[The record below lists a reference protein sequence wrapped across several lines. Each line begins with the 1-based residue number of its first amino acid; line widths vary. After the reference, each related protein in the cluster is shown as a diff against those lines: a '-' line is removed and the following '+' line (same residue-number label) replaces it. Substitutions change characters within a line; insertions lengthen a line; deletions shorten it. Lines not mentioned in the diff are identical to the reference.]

1 MSRERPGNDTRGGFG
16 SRGGLGRGLDALIPR
31 SGGTVRDV
39 DVTAIRPN
47 PAQPRQHF
55 DQAALEELA
64 TSIREHGVLQP
75 LIVSRTLEGYTL
87 IAGERRLR
95 AAKLAGH
102 STVPVIVKEA
112 LPRDAL
118 ALALVENL
126 QRADL
131 SPLEEAAAYR
141 ELIDA
146 HGLTQEQVA
155 GRVGR
160 SRASVTNRLR
170 LLGLPLR
177 AAELLAEGAISEG
190 HARAL
195 LGCPDATL
203 LDALAERVAREELS
217 VRQTEELVRRAQATA
232 ADAQAEDGGRAPER
246 SPSIVEER
254 LQQVLGT
261 RVQIVR
267 SRRGGRLVVH
277 FYDDE
282 QLAGIVDMMLG
293 SGEL

>member
-1 MSRERPGNDTRGGFG
+1 
-16 SRGGLGRGLDALIPR
+16 
-31 SGGTVRDV
+31 VRDV
-39 DVTAIRPN
+39 EVTGIRPN
-47 PAQPRQHF
+47 PAQPRQQF
-55 DQAALEELA
+55 DQVALEELA
-64 TSIREHGVLQP
+64 ASIREHGLLQP
-75 LIVSRTLEGYTL
+75 LIVSRTTDGYTL

-95 AAKLAGH
+95 AARLAGR

-112 LPRDAL
+112 LPQDAL

-131 SPLEEAAAYR
+131 TPLEEAAAYR

-170 LLGLPLR
+170 LLALPPH
-177 AAELLAEGAISEG
+177 AAQLLAEAAISEG

-203 LDALAERVAREELS
+203 LEALAERVAREGLS
-217 VRQTEELVRRAQATA
+217 VRQTEELVRRAQAA
-232 ADAQAEDGGRAPER
+232 AEERRQEGGRVPER
-246 SPSIVEER
+246 TPSVVEER
-254 LQQVLGT
+254 LQQILGT
-261 RVQIVR
+261 KVQILR

-277 FYDDE
+277 YYDDE
-282 QLAGIVDMMLG
+282 QLAGIVDTMLG
-293 SGEL
+293 AAGP

>member
-1 MSRERPGNDTRGGFG
+1 MSREGSGGE
-16 SRGGLGRGLDALIPR
+16 SRGGLGPRNALGRGLDALIPR

-39 DVTAIRPN
+39 EVSWIRPN
-47 PAQPRQHF
+47 PAQPRQRF

-64 TSIREHGVLQP
+64 ASIREHGVLQP

-95 AAKLAGH
+95 AARLAGRA
-102 STVPVIVKEA
+102 TVPVIVKEA
-112 LPRDAL
+112 SPHDAL

-131 SPLEEAAAYR
+131 TPLEEASAYR
-141 ELIDA
+141 ELIDM

-160 SRASVTNRLR
+160 SRASITNRLR
-170 LLGLPLR
+170 LLALPPR
-177 AAELLAEGAISEG
+177 AVELLAEGALSEG

-203 LDALAERVAREELS
+203 LEALADRVVREELS
-217 VRQTEELVRRAQATA
+217 VRQTEELVRRAQAATREE
-232 ADAQAEDGGRAPER
+232 QPEDKGGTPQRI
-246 SPSIVEER
+246 PSLIEER
-254 LQQVLGT
+254 LQHLLGT
-261 RVQIVR
+261 KVQILR

-277 FYDDE
+277 YFNEE
-282 QLAGIVDMMLG
+282 QLAGILDMMLG
-293 SGEL
+293 AAEQ